1 MSEENLSQEF
11 RLKKI
16 YETRNYFIKEI
27 NQNELMSKKNKKVSR
42 ILIYTEHLIILISTV
57 TGCVSTFAFAS
68 LAGVPIGNASPA
80 VGLKIDSN
88 ISHGELVLIDN
99 VLKEFYDFTI
109 WRKKLKMLMI
119 NKSLNYI

>member
-27 NQNELMSKKNKKVSR
+27 NQNELMSKKNKKVCR
-42 ILIYTEHLIILISTV
+42 ILIYIEHLLILISTV
-57 TGCVSTFAFAS
+57 TGCVSISAFAS
-68 LAGVPIGNASPA
+68 LVGVPIGNTSSP

-88 ISHGELVLIDN
+88 ISHDELVLVDN
-99 VLKEFYDFTI
+99 VLKEFYDMKEEI
-109 WRKKLKMLMI
+109 KNANDK
-119 NKSLNYI
+119 